1 MAARGINDLDF
12 GSGSTLPGQAGGQT
26 VPSFDDTFGTGS
38 KVSSPGDVSIDTGTS
53 GVTSGSNFSTGF
65 GSRKKDLPTG
75 GLVEPLDGSF
85 KDADKSLNEASIAAE
100 NIDSKTT
107 SAPSAPIE
115 ESKAVVTT
123 SAPTIFAQPETKPI
137 EESKAEVKQSAP
149 TIFAQPETKPIEES
163 KAEVKQSAPT
173 IFAQPEV
180 KPIQESK
187 AEVKQSG
194 TTAIFQNPLTGEF
207 EEFDDLDKRAKR
219 EKQVNEQIV
228 DEGRQREILDKAN
241 DLIEGTT
248 KMILDL
254 ADPNTPDPIK
264 TAQVNEMI
272 AKFGPENQAAMD
284 SMVLNLKQQGLDGSG
299 AGNAMMLLMAR
310 GNRAQMSEMVG
321 RLNTES
327 AQRITDMNKWGA
339 EFGLR
344 MRSQIN
350 GEIQT
355 EFQNQA
361 GLFSLAVEAGDE
373 VAMKEAAFNMG
384 IPNLDTTK
392 FQTLSDF
399 ETAQVISS
407 FAHDLGIPSISGGL
421 IKDATGL
428 DIDTSGLTN
437 PADKAAFEQRA
448 SFIESNI
455 SNPEA
460 KKAAYAELAAQYP
473 GAFGYGDDSEGAQAF
488 VNGLDF
494 SQSGAAA
501 TTQKEADAFWRTE
514 SIKDTPNMESV
525 INAGD
530 RFWESYDDGY
540 IDNAFGNEINKISS
554 LEDGA
559 VVTAEILDAMSGFG
573 VNSINDIDTREE
585 KEAFMSLS
593 KFNTLQGDVGGTSQ
607 QIFDDLML
615 ETAGTDAERYFT
627 DPKLEGVTKQWILD
641 NVVIGN
647 NFEID
652 EKTGQAI
659 ITGDALP
666 PWDERSEQF
675 TFMTWPRA
683 TWDAEGNKTEIYS
696 GQEFRDDLDVGSVH
710 NDPAAI
716 AEDKALTDAYL
727 KYEKESDDPLPWLDW
742 YDESQGNTKEV
753 FGPTGSS
760 DIILDPNPGE
770 KIDNLDRLKL
780 HVVDKGLEPTEE
792 EVLASLSP
800 IDSLDNAKLFQDGSP
815 SAGISDSIDE
825 AGGWINYKGKALKY
839 ERSTGDVNY
848 PEDRHPDD
856 GPVSRVVHTF
866 TNIDGETVG
875 KDFDNWLEW
884 NTEKNYWEEIE
895 KPSWV

>member
-1 MAARGINDLDF
+1 
-12 GSGSTLPGQAGGQT
+12 
-26 VPSFDDTFGTGS
+26 
-38 KVSSPGDVSIDTGTS
+38 
-53 GVTSGSNFSTGF
+53 
-65 GSRKKDLPTG
+65 
-75 GLVEPLDGSF
+75 
-85 KDADKSLNEASIAAE
+85 
-100 NIDSKTT
+100 
-107 SAPSAPIE
+107 
-115 ESKAVVTT
+115 
-123 SAPTIFAQPETKPI
+123 
-137 EESKAEVKQSAP
+137 
-149 TIFAQPETKPIEES
+149 
-163 KAEVKQSAPT
+163 
-173 IFAQPEV
+173 
-180 KPIQESK
+180 
-187 AEVKQSG
+187 
-194 TTAIFQNPLTGEF
+194 
-207 EEFDDLDKRAKR
+207 
-219 EKQVNEQIV
+219 
-228 DEGRQREILDKAN
+228 
-241 DLIEGTT
+241 
-248 KMILDL
+248 
-254 ADPNTPDPIK
+254 
-264 TAQVNEMI
+264 
-272 AKFGPENQAAMD
+272 
-284 SMVLNLKQQGLDGSG
+284 
-299 AGNAMMLLMAR
+299 
-310 GNRAQMSEMVG
+310 
-321 RLNTES
+321 
-327 AQRITDMNKWGA
+327 
-339 EFGLR
+339 
-344 MRSQIN
+344 
-350 GEIQT
+350 
-355 EFQNQA
+355 
-361 GLFSLAVEAGDE
+361 
-373 VAMKEAAFNMG
+373 
-384 IPNLDTTK
+384 
-392 FQTLSDF
+392 
-399 ETAQVISS
+399 
-407 FAHDLGIPSISGGL
+407 
-421 IKDATGL
+421 
-428 DIDTSGLTN
+428 
-437 PADKAAFEQRA
+437 
-448 SFIESNI
+448 
-455 SNPEA
+455 
-460 KKAAYAELAAQYP
+460 
-473 GAFGYGDDSEGAQAF
+473 

-593 KFNTLQGDVGGTSQ
+593 KFNTLQGDVGGTTD
-607 QIFDDLML
+607 QIFDDLMV
-615 ETAGTDAERYFT
+615 ETSGTDAERYFT

-683 TWDAEGNKTEIYS
+683 TWDAEGNRTDVYS

-742 YDESQGNTKEV
+742 YNESQGNTKEV

-780 HVVDKGLEPTEE
+780 HVVDKGLAPTEE

-800 IDSLDNAKLFQDGSP
+800 IDSLDNAKFFQDGSP
-815 SAGISDSIDE
+815 SAGISNSIDE

-839 ERSTGDVNY
+839 EKINGDVNY

-856 GPVSRVVHTF
+856 GPVERGVHTF

-884 NTEKNYWEEIE
+884 NAEKNYWEEIE

>member
-1 MAARGINDLDF
+1 MAVKALDDLDF
-12 GSGSTLPGQAGGQT
+12 GSGANLPGQAGGQT

-38 KVSSPGDVSIDTGTS
+38 SVPAPGDVSIDGAEFGGTS
-53 GVTSGSNFSTGF
+53 GRRSIDRPKSFVKPFDDATRSLDDASDAVEKLDLEEAAAPPVPQKEEGRDTGTYVGTSNIVETPVKEEGRDTGTYVGTSNI
-65 GSRKKDLPTG
+65 
-75 GLVEPLDGSF
+75 VEAPVAKEQGIN
-85 KDADKSLNEASIAAE
+85 KSKVVVGE
-100 NIDSKTT
+100 T
-107 SAPSAPIE
+107 
-115 ESKAVVTT
+115 KAV
-123 SAPTIFAQPETKPI
+123 FK
-137 EESKAEVKQSAP
+137 
-149 TIFAQPETKPIEES
+149 
-163 KAEVKQSAPT
+163 
-173 IFAQPEV
+173 
-180 KPIQESK
+180 
-187 AEVKQSG
+187 
-194 TTAIFQNPLTGEF
+194 NPLTGEM
-207 EEFDDLDKRAKR
+207 EEFDTQEKRSKR

-228 DEGRQREILDKAN
+228 DEGRQREALDLAN
-241 DLIEGTT
+241 DFTESTA
-248 KMILDL
+248 KFNLDL

-264 TAQVNEMI
+264 TAQLNEMI

-350 GEIQT
+350 NEIQT
-355 EFQNQA
+355 EFRNQA

-373 VAMKEAAFNMG
+373 AAMRDAAFNMG
-384 IPNLDTTK
+384 IPNLDTAK
-392 FQTLSDF
+392 FKTLSDF
-399 ETAQVISS
+399 ETAQIIAS

-514 SIKDTPNMESV
+514 SIKDTPNMEGV

-540 IDNAFGNEINKISS
+540 IDNAFSNEITKVGS
-554 LEDGA
+554 L
-559 VVTAEILDAMSGFG
+559 VTPEGGVSGMDEILDAMSGFG
-573 VNSINDIDTREE
+573 VESIEDIDTREE

-593 KFNTLQGDVGGTSQ
+593 KFNTLKGDVSGTTD
-607 QIFDDLML
+607 QIFDDLMM
-615 ETAGTDAERYFT
+615 ETAKDPELNKFFT
-627 DPKLEGVTKQWILD
+627 DEKLAGVTRRWILD
-641 NVVIGN
+641 NIVIGN

-659 ITGDALP
+659 ITTDALP
-666 PWDERSEQF
+666 PWDERSNQF
-675 TFMTWPRA
+675 TFSTWPRA

-727 KYEKESDDPLPWLDW
+727 AQKKDNPDMGWLEW
-742 YDESQGNTKEV
+742 YDATQGNTKELEKKFDAV
-753 FGPTGSS
+753 DEEEQNVIDTAKRVADFIS
-760 DIILDPNPGE
+760 DPGE
-770 KIDNLDRLKL
+770 NYKTMQKQNYIDLNDSQRAILVENSNNKDWDRNQGVKVAYSKSWSIEDTNPDDLHDIEALDLYKKQWPWE
-780 HVVDKGLEPTEE
+780 KGTTLLLNGIPYIVTEPAIPRAAGDGGDNKRIVTMAVNTETGEIE
-792 EVLASLSP
+792 EVQHS
-800 IDSLDNAKLFQDGSP
+800 
-815 SAGISDSIDE
+815 
-825 AGGWINYKGKALKY
+825 YKY
-839 ERSTGDVNY
+839 ER
-848 PEDRHPDD
+848 P
-856 GPVSRVVHTF
+856 
-866 TNIDGETVG
+866 
-875 KDFDNWLEW
+875 
-884 NTEKNYWEEIE
+884 
-895 KPSWV
+895 

>member
-85 KDADKSLNEASIAAE
+85 KDADKSLNEASIAAQ

-123 SAPTIFAQPETKPI
+123 
-137 EESKAEVKQSAP
+137 SAP

-228 DEGRQREILDKAN
+228 DEGRQREALDIAN
-241 DLIEGTT
+241 NFTESTA
-248 KMILDL
+248 KFNLDL
-254 ADPNTPDPIK
+254 ADPNTPDPVK
-264 TAQVNEMI
+264 TAQLNEMI

-284 SMVLNLKQQGLDGSG
+284 SMLVNLKQQGLDGQG

-310 GNRAQMSEMVG
+310 GNRAQMSDMVG

-501 TTQKEADAFWRTE
+501 QTQSEADSFWRTE

-540 IDNAFGNEINKISS
+540 IDNAFGNEINKIGS

-696 GQEFRDDLDVGSVH
+696 GQEFRDDLDISSVH

-727 KYEKESDDPLPWLDW
+727 NDKKDHPDMSWLEW
-742 YDESQGNTKEV
+742 YDETQGNTKELEKEFDITTSQTDFV
-753 FGPTGSS
+753 EDSVKKFTSSLESGDFSEIDDNEWFAILGS
-760 DIILDPNPGE
+760 D
-770 KIDNLDRLKL
+770 
-780 HVVDKGLEPTEE
+780 
-792 EVLASLSP
+792 
-800 IDSLDNAKLFQDGSP
+800 P
-815 SAGISDSIDE
+815 SAISKLKDSSGSKSVTDAEINGDEILRVKDFHNLGLRADSEID
-825 AGGWINYKGKALKY
+825 GNIQKGN
-839 ERSTGDVNY
+839 GPDVGVGEGNGSIIVLNGR
-848 PEDRHPDD
+848 PA
-856 GPVSRVVHTF
+856 RVVEFFSSSQSSF
-866 TNIDGETVG
+866 TGGVG
-875 KDFDNWLEW
+875 ARQGNMWVVYLDEDPATREKEKVGGSADFVE
-884 NTEKNYWEEIE
+884 
-895 KPSWV
+895 V

>member
-85 KDADKSLNEASIAAE
+85 KDADKSLNEASIAAQ

-123 SAPTIFAQPETKPI
+123 
-137 EESKAEVKQSAP
+137 SAP

-228 DEGRQREILDKAN
+228 DEGRQREALDIAN
-241 DLIEGTT
+241 NFTESTA
-248 KMILDL
+248 KFNLDL
-254 ADPNTPDPIK
+254 ADPNTPDPVK
-264 TAQVNEMI
+264 TAQLNEMI

-284 SMVLNLKQQGLDGSG
+284 SMLVNLKQQGLDGQG

-310 GNRAQMSEMVG
+310 GNRAQMSDMVG

-437 PADKAAFEQRA
+437 PADKAAFEQMNLTFLIQRLRRLLMRNLQH
-448 SFIESNI
+448 NI
-455 SNPEA
+455 QVH
-460 KKAAYAELAAQYP
+460 L
-473 GAFGYGDDSEGAQAF
+473 
-488 VNGLDF
+488 V
-494 SQSGAAA
+494 
-501 TTQKEADAFWRTE
+501 
-514 SIKDTPNMESV
+514 MV
-525 INAGD
+525 M
-530 RFWESYDDGY
+530 
-540 IDNAFGNEINKISS
+540 
-554 LEDGA
+554 
-559 VVTAEILDAMSGFG
+559 IL
-573 VNSINDIDTREE
+573 REH
-585 KEAFMSLS
+585 KHL
-593 KFNTLQGDVGGTSQ
+593 
-607 QIFDDLML
+607 
-615 ETAGTDAERYFT
+615 
-627 DPKLEGVTKQWILD
+627 
-641 NVVIGN
+641 
-647 NFEID
+647 
-652 EKTGQAI
+652 
-659 ITGDALP
+659 
-666 PWDERSEQF
+666 
-675 TFMTWPRA
+675 
-683 TWDAEGNKTEIYS
+683 
-696 GQEFRDDLDVGSVH
+696 
-710 NDPAAI
+710 
-716 AEDKALTDAYL
+716 
-727 KYEKESDDPLPWLDW
+727 
-742 YDESQGNTKEV
+742 
-753 FGPTGSS
+753 
-760 DIILDPNPGE
+760 
-770 KIDNLDRLKL
+770 
-780 HVVDKGLEPTEE
+780 
-792 EVLASLSP
+792 
-800 IDSLDNAKLFQDGSP
+800 
-815 SAGISDSIDE
+815 
-825 AGGWINYKGKALKY
+825 
-839 ERSTGDVNY
+839 
-848 PEDRHPDD
+848 
-856 GPVSRVVHTF
+856 
-866 TNIDGETVG
+866 
-875 KDFDNWLEW
+875 
-884 NTEKNYWEEIE
+884 
-895 KPSWV
+895 